1 MTTCAA
7 PGKVAGSHKPV
18 DPGSATGGWAD
29 LAMIEGESMMAAGR
43 RPLHRWIRATCATL
57 LLAVHVAT
65 GAAEP
70 TTLLWKDLLPPE
82 WDSWHYY
89 QNFYR
94 LFPKVDDI
102 DDKDPRALA
111 ILAEMRRISAK
122 VPSRDD
128 LDGRSVRVPGFIA
141 PLRQGSAR
149 EIVEFLLV
157 PYQGACIHRPPP
169 PANQIVHVE
178 PRSPVAAE
186 LVVRPVWVSGVIE
199 VQRTETPLGSTTYRI
214 RDARVE
220 LLDLDRE
227 GIQILR
233 YRTR

>member
-1 MTTCAA
+1 MIDGKSVHSAWRLALLVWARAVCAF
-7 PGKVAGSHKPV
+7 
-18 DPGSATGGWAD
+18 
-29 LAMIEGESMMAAGR
+29 
-43 RPLHRWIRATCATL
+43 L
-57 LLAVHVAT
+57 LLAVSFVAS
-65 GAAEP
+65 AAEP
-70 TTLLWKDLLPPE
+70 TTLRWKDLLPPD

-111 ILAEMRRISAK
+111 ILAEMRRISSK

-128 LDGRSVRVPGFIA
+128 LDGRSVRVPGFIS
-141 PLRQGSAR
+141 PLREGSAR

-186 LVVRPVWVSGVIE
+186 LEVRPVWVSGVIE
-199 VQRTETPLGSTTYRI
+199 VLRTETPLGSAAYRI

-220 LLDLDRE
+220 LLDLDKE
-227 GIQILR
+227 GLQILR